1 MGNLRKVIASI
12 SLVAILSTFAVTN
25 AAFASGAFTDSGT
38 GWFAT
43 ELHNGKAWDV
53 LAKENGVFTNAAAMP
68 YKDIIRADSAKVI
81 FIGAALAEGEA
92 LMAGVF
98 TDINTQDFA
107 KYVKGGLS
115 AGVFTSKPKFD
126 PTGLTN
132 RAQAAAMVVRAFG
145 LPAAA
150 PATKVFS
157 DVNISYTGGE
167 SWMNNISTAYC
178 YGLAKGVDGKFLP
191 AKNIN
196 RAEFAKMVVVASETP
211 AMLTACAVAPGTTV
225 PPVVTP
231 PVVDTSTGDLTVGI
245 SADTASADTLPSGAT
260 SVQMASWDFTGGDAD
275 ATLKSLT
282 IHRFGVWTLPTTH
295 QVYLYDGAD
304 RLTSGKTVNSTTNT
318 VTFNNLNLDISAGDT
333 STLTLRMDV
342 GDNSEGKTGEVGFE
356 ILNADAVSAGEG
368 EVAGD
373 FPAKGE
379 KFVVSTTPAGTVTIE
394 KNGSITNPKV
404 GEKGVTIAKFRMSAA
419 TENADLSEFG
429 LYIGGNVTP
438 DDVQD
443 LKLYVTGKTDPIA
456 TVDSLNSKDV
466 AQFVLDTPY
475 RIAKGETKNMWV
487 SASFNTGRS
496 GDTVLAYVDESTDVV
511 AIGDKYGFG
520 MGVTMTAYDGNVDS
534 CASASSADCSYSA
547 LEGGDITL
555 SGTSIANRNL
565 AINQNDVTVM
575 KFTIVAATD
584 VTFNNFMLM
593 LDTGATAEAVDAN
606 AGLWQDSASDAANF
620 TDIKIKEVGGDHT
633 WGPIDS
639 DVLDSNTTG
648 TNIIDGTDTDQAYY
662 LFTDDL
668 VMAAGESKDF
678 ELTLDVANNSAL
690 SNETL
695 TAGIYINSSYPEM
708 KDVNNKVLTN
718 SSSLVPTSSYTADT
732 FTTKTNAL
740 TIAKSAAV
748 GSATKVIGTNDIP
761 MLALSVGS
769 GEASSTKI
777 TSLTLTGYIN
787 HDLVDDNAFVE
798 GSDLDTATTKYFN
811 EEILGMNLYKGS
823 ISPAN
828 KINVSTKSANT
839 DGKVTFDNLSW
850 TIAAGQTE
858 TLIVTGNV
866 ANNTSYDGDQVKID
880 IETPSSDVIAED
892 SNGNTVSTTST
903 APNGTTS
910 EAAAYAGITISSG
923 GTIAIDV
930 DTNTASTKIVVA
942 GSTGVELSK
951 IKLTS
956 TQESFTADKIS
967 LQNTSS
973 AYDDN
978 ISALKV
984 RYYTDAAQTV
994 SATTTCASSSTAG
1007 VYTCSGM
1014 NMYIPDPNLTATPNF
1029 AVLTVLADLAS
1040 TANSQADE
1048 GDLPG
1053 FSVYFAGD
1061 FEATGVGSS
1070 TKVREENLSFTD
1082 LTSNTNISTQ
1092 LDALV
1097 DGAVASASTTS
1108 ITVDDRDS
1116 ADTDITAS
1124 EIVVGDV
1131 LCISANAT
1139 SACATD
1145 GDELVFVTAV
1155 TDNGAADSTL
1165 TVTRGYAG
1173 STAAAIADN
1182 EYVYLV
1188 KSGSDRSSTSS
1199 VEVMPTNTLLTLN
1212 ETLSSATDT
1221 TLTVTGGSALLGL
1234 AKGDVIC
1241 ISPVA
1246 GAACNTTT
1254 GEIMYVDSVTN
1265 ATTIVVKRG
1274 WNDTTALTTLV
1285 GTDDIYLIRKA
1296 NNLLMTNF
1304 MEVRATNLTLTAPSS
1319 RAGSTSATEPVMA
1332 LTAVANAAEDVTF
1345 RQGVAFTT
1353 LVNGTGDGTVDNA
1366 EATITVDGTSSQSD
1380 SGTTMDNDSFYFV
1393 TGDSTAYAR
1402 ASFWMY
1408 VNDVGAD
1415 QVTDTVDFTLMTL
1428 FTAADATAAGDNS
1441 ATMVNPVTTPL
1452 ANSWY
1457 FFDVAI
1463 PTGTIAADIN
1473 FGWELDTVAT
1483 LTNDTG
1489 GYETADNVF
1498 VDQFKLYNEKLN
1510 VDLSLNENWASATP
1524 TLAYLKKTDSEGNKT
1539 TVATAYVDFDGVTT
1553 SKTGQ
1558 VQFVPVGAFS
1568 DIVLHGTNTLTVE
1581 MNTTG
1586 AITNDSSSVE
1596 QLTAKIDLG
1605 AYGTAGDVYWYD
1617 GAGTIN
1623 YLGITDTDNITT
1635 VSSY

>member
-53 LAKENGVFTNAAAMP
+53 LAKETGVFTNTTAMP
-68 YKDIIRADSAKVI
+68 DKDIIRADAAKVI
-81 FIGAALAEGEA
+81 YVGAGLTDGEA
-92 LMAGVF
+92 LKAGVF
-98 TDINTQDFA
+98 TDVTTQDFA
-107 KYVKGGLS
+107 KYVKAGLS
-115 AGVFTSKPKFD
+115 AGVFTEKSKFE

-132 RAQAAAMVVRAFG
+132 RAQAAAMIVRAFG

-157 DVNISYTGGE
+157 DVNVSYTGGE
-167 SWMNNISTAYC
+167 AWMNNISTAYC

-191 AKNIN
+191 SKNVS
-196 RAEFAKMVVVASETP
+196 RAEFAKMVIVASEAP
-211 AMLTACAVAPGTTV
+211 ALLAACAAAPDTNV

-231 PVVDTSTGDLTVGI
+231 PVSAGGDVTVGI
-245 SADTASADTLPSGAT
+245 SADTATADTLPSGAT
-260 SVQMASWDFTGGDAD
+260 SVQMASWDFTAGDAD
-275 ATLKSLT
+275 ATLKSVT
-282 IHRFGVWTLPTTH
+282 IHRFGVWTMPTTH

-304 RLTSGKTVNSTTNT
+304 RLTSGKNVNSTTNT
-318 VTFNNLNLDISAGDT
+318 VAFNNLNLDVSAGDT
-333 STLTLRMDV
+333 KTLTLRMDV
-342 GDNSEGKTGEVGFE
+342 GNNTAGTSGEVGFE

-368 EVAGD
+368 TIAGD

-379 KFVVSTTPAGTVTIE
+379 KFAVSTTAAGTVTVE
-394 KNGSITNPKV
+394 KNGTITNPKV
-404 GEKGVTIAKFRMSAA
+404 GEKGVTIAKFKMNAA

-456 TVDSLNSKDV
+456 EVDGLNSKDV

-487 SASFNTGRS
+487 TASFNTGRS
-496 GDTVLAYVDESTDVV
+496 GDTVLAYVDETTDVV

-520 MGVTMTAYDGNVDS
+520 MGVDLDNTGGYDGNVDS

-593 LDTGATAEAVDAN
+593 LDTGATAEASDAN
-606 AGLWQDSASDAANF
+606 AGLWQDSSSDAANF

-639 DVLDSNTTG
+639 DVLDSTTTG
-648 TNIIDGTDTDQAYY
+648 TNIVDGTDTDQAYY

-668 VMAAGESKDF
+668 VMASGETKEF
-678 ELTLDVANNSAL
+678 ELILDVANNTAL

-695 TAGIYINSSYPEM
+695 TAGIFINSAYPEM

-732 FTTKTNAL
+732 FTVKTNSL

-748 GSATKVIGTNDIP
+748 GSATKVIGTNDVP
-761 MLALSVGS
+761 MVALSVGS
-769 GEASSTKI
+769 GDASSTKI
-777 TSLTLTGYIN
+777 TSLTFTGYID
-787 HDLVDDNAFVE
+787 HDQANDTPLLVE
-798 GSDLDTATTKYFN
+798 GSDEDTATKYFN

-828 KINVSTKSANT
+828 KLNVSAKAANSL
-839 DGKVTFDNLSW
+839 GKVTFDNLSW

-866 ANNTSYDGDQVKID
+866 ANNTSYDGDQLKID

-910 EAAAYAGITISSG
+910 DTSTTYSIITVSSG

-930 DTNTASTKIVVA
+930 DTNTPSTKIVV
-942 GSTGVELSK
+942 GGTSGVELAK

-956 TQESFTADKIS
+956 TRESFTADKIA
-967 LQNTSS
+967 LQDISS

-978 ISALKV
+978 IAALKV
-984 RYYTDAAQTV
+984 KYYTDAAQTV

-1014 NMYIPDPNLTATPNF
+1014 NMYVPDPDLAATPNF
-1029 AVLTVLADLAS
+1029 AVVTVLADLAS

-1070 TKVREENLSFTD
+1070 TKVREENLSLTD
-1082 LTSNTNISTQ
+1082 LTSNTNIATQ
-1092 LDALV
+1092 LDAFT
-1097 DGAVASASTTS
+1097 DGAATATATS
-1108 ITVDDRDS
+1108 LTVDDRDS
-1116 ADTDITAS
+1116 AGTDITS
-1124 EIVVGDV
+1124 GEIVVGDV

-1165 TVTRGYAG
+1165 TIVRGYAG
-1173 STAAAIADN
+1173 STAAIIADN

-1212 ETLSSATDT
+1212 ENLTSATDT

-1234 AKGDVIC
+1234 AKGDIIC

-1254 GEIMYVDSVTN
+1254 GEIMYVDSVTD

-1274 WNDTTALTTLV
+1274 WNGTTALATLV
-1285 GTDDIYLIRKA
+1285 STDDIYLIRKA
-1296 NNLLMTNF
+1296 DNLLITNF
-1304 MEVRATNLTLTAPSS
+1304 MELRATNLTLTAPSS
-1319 RAGSTSATEPVMA
+1319 RAGSTSATEPVLS
-1332 LTAVANAAEDVTF
+1332 LTAVANPAEDVTF

-1353 LVNGTGDGTVDNA
+1353 LVDGTGDGTVDNA
-1366 EATITVDGTSSQSD
+1366 ETTTSVDGTSSQD
-1380 SGTTMDNDSFYFV
+1380 EAGTPADNDSFYFV
-1393 TGDSTAYAR
+1393 TGDSTGYSR
-1402 ASFWMY
+1402 ASFWMN
-1408 VNDVGAD
+1408 VNDVGAVD
-1415 QVTDTVDFTLMTL
+1415 TTVDFTLITL
-1428 FTAADATAAGDNS
+1428 FTAADANAAGDNS

-1452 ANSWY
+1452 DGHWY

-1463 PTGTIAADIN
+1463 PTGTIAADVN
-1473 FGWELDTVAT
+1473 FGWELDTIAT
-1483 LTNDTG
+1483 LTTDTG
-1489 GYETADNVF
+1489 GYEAADDVLI
-1498 VDQFKLYNEKLN
+1498 DQFRLYNEKIN
-1510 VDLSLNENWASATP
+1510 IDLTLNENWASATP
-1524 TLAYLKKTDSEGNKT
+1524 TLAYLKQTDSDGNKKT
-1539 TVATAYVDFDGVTT
+1539 LATAYVDFDGATT

-1558 VQFVPVGAFS
+1558 VQFVPISSFS

-1581 MNTTG
+1581 MSTTG

-1596 QLTAKIDLG
+1596 QLTAKVDLG

-1617 GAGTIN
+1617 GAGITN